1 MRICMIGTGYVGL
14 VTGAC
19 LAEMGNDVWC
29 VDVNEEKITRLN
41 SGIIP
46 IYEPGLEDI
55 IKRNVS
61 QGRLKFTTDTEEAVT
76 NSLFIFIA
84 VGTPPKDNGE
94 ADLKFVLNAAA
105 EIGACIEGYKIVV
118 TKSTVPVGTTEKVKG
133 IVLNELSLRG
143 RPDLEFDVAFCPEF
157 LKEGSA
163 VEDFM
168 RPDRIVIGTEN
179 DRTSEFLKELFSPFV
194 QREPRIISMSI
205 PSAEMTKYA
214 ANAMLATRIS
224 FMNELANFCETVG
237 ADIEEVRYGIG
248 TDKRIGSAFLYAG
261 IGYGGSCFPKDVKA
275 LIQSAQEKGKGLSI
289 LQAVEEVNR
298 DQKYVLLEKIRS
310 HFNGDI
316 SGKNFAVWGLS
327 FKPHTDDIR
336 EAPAIEI
343 IRELVS
349 GGATVKAFDPV
360 AMDNARLLFEGNPG
374 VSFAENSYG
383 TLPGANALILV
394 TEWPQF
400 RKPDFDQ
407 IRTLLKEPVIFDGR
421 NQYNPD
427 LLKKQGFT
435 YFGIGR
441 ICKRSS
447 Q

>member
-29 VDVNEEKITRLN
+29 VDVDEDKIARLN
-41 SGIIP
+41 SGMVP
-46 IYEPGLEDI
+46 IYEPRLEDI

-61 QGRLKFTTDTEEAVT
+61 QNRLRFTTDTKEAVT

-84 VGTPPKDNGE
+84 VGTPPKGNGE
-94 ADLKFVLNAAA
+94 ADLKFVLKAAQN
-105 EIGACIEGYKIVV
+105 IGTHLDKYKIIV
-118 TKSTVPVGTTEKVKG
+118 TKSTVPVGTTGRVKS
-133 IVLNELSLRG
+133 IILEELNRRG
-143 RPDLEFDVAFCPEF
+143 RSDLEFDVAFCPEF

-163 VEDFM
+163 VDDFM
-168 RPDRIVIGTEN
+168 SPDRIVIGTEN
-179 DRTSEFLKELFSPFV
+179 ERTSEFLKELFSPFV
-194 QREPRIISMSI
+194 QREPRILSMSI
-205 PSAEMTKYA
+205 NSAEMTKYA

-237 ADIEEVRYGIG
+237 ADIEEVRHGMG
-248 TDKRIGSAFLYAG
+248 SDKRIGTAFLYAG

-298 DQKYVLLEKIRS
+298 DQKYVLLKKIFR
-310 HFNGDI
+310 HFNDDI
-316 SGKNFAVWGLS
+316 SGKTFAIWGLS

-336 EAPAIEI
+336 EAPAIEM

-349 GGATVKAFDPV
+349 RGAKVQAFDPV
-360 AMDNARLLFEGNPG
+360 AMDNTRQLFEGEPNAA
-374 VSFAENSYG
+374 FADDEYS
-383 TLPGANALILV
+383 TLSGADVLVLV

-400 RKPDFDQ
+400 RKPDWE
-407 IRTLLKEPVIFDGR
+407 RVKGLLTSPVVFDGR
-421 NQYNPD
+421 NQYNPQM
-427 LLKKQGFT
+427 LQKQGFE
-435 YFGIGR
+435 YYGIGR
-441 ICKRSS
+441 KI
-447 Q
+447 QD

>member
-1 MRICMIGTGYVGL
+1 MRVCMIGTGYVGL

-29 VDVNEEKITRLN
+29 VDVDEDKIARLN
-41 SGIIP
+41 SGIVP
-46 IYEPGLEDI
+46 IYEPRLEEI

-61 QGRLKFTTDTEEAVT
+61 QGRLMFTTDTKEAVI

-94 ADLKFVLNAAA
+94 ADLRFVLNAAA
-105 EIGACIEGYKIVV
+105 DIGACIDGYKIIVA
-118 TKSTVPVGTTEKVKG
+118 KSTVPVGTTGRVKS
-133 IVLNELSLRG
+133 IILEELNRRG
-143 RPDLEFDVAFCPEF
+143 RSDIEFDVAFCPEF

-163 VEDFM
+163 VDDFM
-168 RPDRIVIGTEN
+168 SPDRIVIGTEN

-194 QREPRIISMSI
+194 QREPRILSMSI
-205 PSAEMTKYA
+205 SSAEMTKYA

-237 ADIEEVRYGIG
+237 ADIEEVRHGMG
-248 TDKRIGSAFLYAG
+248 SDKRIGPSFLYAG

-298 DQKYVLLEKIRS
+298 NQKYVLLEKIS
-310 HFNGDI
+310 HHFNDDL
-316 SGKNFAVWGLS
+316 SGKTFAIWGLS

-349 GGATVKAFDPV
+349 RGAKVHAFDPV
-360 AMDNARLLFEGNPG
+360 AMNNTRRLFEGEPN
-374 VSFAENSYG
+374 VTFADDEYSA
-383 TLPGANALILV
+383 LSGADALVLV

-400 RKPDFDQ
+400 RKPDWE
-407 IRTLLKEPVIFDGR
+407 RMKELLAEPVVFDGR
-421 NQYNPD
+421 NQYNPG
-427 LLKKQGFT
+427 LLKKMGFA
-435 YFGIGR
+435 YFGVGR
-441 ICKRSS
+441 HVV
-447 Q
+447 

>member
-29 VDVNEEKITRLN
+29 VDVDEDKIARLN
-41 SGIIP
+41 SGMVP
-46 IYEPGLEDI
+46 IYEPRLEEI

-61 QGRLKFTTDTEEAVT
+61 QGRLRFTTDTQEAVT

-94 ADLKFVLNAAA
+94 ADLKFVLKAAQN
-105 EIGACIEGYKIVV
+105 IGTHLDKYKIII
-118 TKSTVPVGTTEKVKG
+118 TKSTVPVGTTGRVKS
-133 IVLNELSLRG
+133 IILEELNRRG
-143 RPDLEFDVAFCPEF
+143 RSDLEFDVAFCPEF

-163 VEDFM
+163 VDDFM
-168 RPDRIVIGTEN
+168 SPDRIVIGTEN

-194 QREPRIISMSI
+194 QREPRILSMSI
-205 PSAEMTKYA
+205 SSAEMTKYA

-298 DQKYVLLEKIRS
+298 DQKYVLLEKISR
-310 HFNGDI
+310 HFNDDL
-316 SGKNFAVWGLS
+316 SGKIFAFWGLS

-336 EAPAIEI
+336 EAPSIEM
-343 IRELVS
+343 IRKLVS
-349 GGATVKAFDPV
+349 MGAKVQAFDPV
-360 AMDNARLLFEGNPG
+360 AMDNTRQLFEDEPN
-374 VSFAENSYG
+374 VAFADDEYS
-383 TLPGANALILV
+383 TLSGADALVLV

-407 IRTLLKEPVIFDGR
+407 IKALLKEPVIFDGR
-421 NQYNPD
+421 NQYNPQI
-427 LLKKQGFT
+427 LQKQGFE
-435 YFGIGR
+435 YYAIGR
-441 ICKRSS
+441 KI
-447 Q
+447 QN

>member
-29 VDVNEEKITRLN
+29 VDVDEEKITRLN

-61 QGRLKFTTDTEEAVT
+61 QGRLKFTNDTKEAVT

-133 IVLNELSLRG
+133 IVLNELSQRG
-143 RPDLEFDVAFCPEF
+143 RSDLEFDVAFCPEF

-224 FMNELANFCETVG
+224 FMNELANFCESAG
-237 ADIEEVRYGIG
+237 ADIEEVRHGMG
-248 TDKRIGSAFLYAG
+248 SDKRIGTSFLYPG
-261 IGYGGSCFPKDVKA
+261 VGYGGSCFPKDVKA
-275 LIQSAQEKGKGLSI
+275 LIQSATERGHNLSI

-298 DQKYVLLEKIRS
+298 NQKHVLLEKIRS

-316 SGKNFAVWGLS
+316 SEKNFAVWGLS

-360 AMDNARLLFEGNPG
+360 AMENTRLLFEGNPT
-374 VSFAENSYG
+374 VSFAEDSYG
-383 TLPGANALILV
+383 ALPGANALILV

-407 IRTLLKEPVIFDGR
+407 ICTLLKEPVIFDGR

-427 LLKKQGFT
+427 LLKKQGFN
-435 YFGIGR
+435 YYGIGR
-441 ICKRSS
+441 NS
-447 Q
+447 

>member
-19 LAEMGNDVWC
+19 LAEMGNNVRC
-29 VDVNEEKITRLN
+29 VDVDEEKIARLN
-41 SGIIP
+41 SGIVP

-55 IKRNVS
+55 IKRNVV
-61 QGRLKFTTDTEEAVT
+61 QGRLQFTTDTEEAVT

-84 VGTPPKDNGE
+84 VGTPPMDNGE
-94 ADLKFVLNAAA
+94 ADLRFVLDAAR
-105 EIGACIEGYKIVV
+105 EIGQCLDSYKIIV

-133 IVLNELSLRG
+133 IITDELSR
-143 RPDLEFDVAFCPEF
+143 RQRNDLEFDVAFCPEF

-168 RPDRIVIGTEN
+168 RPDRIVIGTDKE
-179 DRTSEFLKELFSPFV
+179 RTSEFLKELFSPFV

-214 ANAMLATRIS
+214 SNAMLATRIS
-224 FMNELANFCETVG
+224 FMNELANFCESAG
-237 ADIEEVRYGIG
+237 ADIEEVRHGMG
-248 TDKRIGSAFLYAG
+248 SDKRIGTAFLYPG
-261 IGYGGSCFPKDVKA
+261 VGYGGSCFPKDVKA
-275 LIQSAQEKGKGLSI
+275 LIQSARERGHDLTI
-289 LQAVEEVNR
+289 LKAVEEVNKK
-298 DQKYVLLEKIRS
+298 QKQVFLEKINRHYDS
-310 HFNGDI
+310 DI
-316 SGKNFAVWGLS
+316 SGKRFAVWGLS

-349 GGATVKAFDPV
+349 RGATVKAFDPV
-360 AMDNARLLFEGNPG
+360 AMGNARVIFEGNPG
-374 VSFAENSYG
+374 VTFSEDSYG
-383 TLPGANALILV
+383 TLSGADALVLV

-407 IRTLLKEPVIFDGR
+407 IRILMKEPVIFDGR
-421 NQYNPD
+421 NQYNPE
-427 LLKKQGFT
+427 LLRKHGFI
-435 YFGIGR
+435 YYGVGR
-441 ICKRSS
+441 N
-447 Q
+447 

>member
-29 VDVNEEKITRLN
+29 VDVDEDKIARLN
-41 SGIIP
+41 SGMVP
-46 IYEPGLEDI
+46 IYEPRLEEI

-61 QGRLKFTTDTEEAVT
+61 QGRLKFTTDTKEAVT

-94 ADLKFVLNAAA
+94 ADLKFVLKAAQN
-105 EIGACIEGYKIVV
+105 IGTHLDKYKIII
-118 TKSTVPVGTTEKVKG
+118 TKSTVPVGTTGRVKS
-133 IVLNELSLRG
+133 IILEELNRRG
-143 RPDLEFDVAFCPEF
+143 RSDLEFDVAFCPEF

-163 VEDFM
+163 VDDFM
-168 RPDRIVIGTEN
+168 SPDRIVIGTEN

-194 QREPRIISMSI
+194 QREPRILSMSI
-205 PSAEMTKYA
+205 SSAEMTKYA

-298 DQKYVLLEKIRS
+298 DQKYVLLEKISR
-310 HFNGDI
+310 HFNDDL
-316 SGKNFAVWGLS
+316 SGKIFAFWGLS

-336 EAPAIEI
+336 EAPSIEM
-343 IRELVS
+343 IRKLVS
-349 GGATVKAFDPV
+349 MGAKVQAFDPV
-360 AMDNARLLFEGNPG
+360 AMDNTRQLFEGEPN
-374 VSFAENSYG
+374 VVFADDEYS
-383 TLPGANALILV
+383 TLSGADALVLV

-400 RKPDFDQ
+400 RKPDWE
-407 IRTLLKEPVIFDGR
+407 RVKGLLTSPVVFDGR
-421 NQYNPD
+421 NQYNPG
-427 LLKKQGFT
+427 LLKKMGFA
-435 YFGIGR
+435 YFGVGR
-441 ICKRSS
+441 YVV
-447 Q
+447 